1 MRRGGGNA
9 GGCALEAAVSAGF
22 LGFMRSREMQFI
34 RTVFIQTSYAQIDPG
49 KGTTPPLESTLNQT
63 PINQVIAYIRE
74 LGNKHATTTQQ

>member
-1 MRRGGGNA
+1 MRI
-9 GGCALEAAVSAGF
+9 
-22 LGFMRSREMQFI
+22 I

-74 LGNKHATTTQQ
+74 LGNKHATTTKQ